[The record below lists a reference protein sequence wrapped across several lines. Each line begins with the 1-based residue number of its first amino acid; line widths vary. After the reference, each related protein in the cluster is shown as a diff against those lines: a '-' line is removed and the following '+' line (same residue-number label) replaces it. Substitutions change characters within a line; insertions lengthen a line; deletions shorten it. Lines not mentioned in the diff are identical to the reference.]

1 MRKTFI
7 QLVCV
12 ALAMFSLT
20 ACAAL
25 PITLGD
31 PAAEPAQ
38 KLAALTTDDLTVA
51 AAISTANGD
60 IAGANCAN
68 ALNTWLT
75 SIAPKAEPTDTPK
88 PVGPASA
95 FAELR
100 VHRRKADDIVALIK
114 AGFPDAVHIACAPLV
129 LDAQQT
135 MIKISVLIGAV
146 GAAPA
151 LAPGVATG
159 AGVLNAAMP
168 IPLP

>member
-1 MRKTFI
+1 MNRI
-7 QLVCV
+7 I
-12 ALAMFSLT
+12 LAILLSVSLT

-25 PITLGD
+25 PIPLGD
-31 PAAEPAQ
+31 PATEPAQ
-38 KLAALTTDDLTVA
+38 NLSALTTADLTAA

-60 IAGANCAN
+60 PAGANCAN

-75 SIAPKAEPTDTPK
+75 SIAPKAEPADTPK
-88 PVGPASA
+88 PIGPASA

-114 AGFPDAVHIACAPLV
+114 SGFPDAVHIACAPLI

-135 MIKISVLIGAV
+135 MIKIGLLIGAV
-146 GAAPA
+146 GAAPT
-151 LAPGVATG
+151 LAPGVAAG